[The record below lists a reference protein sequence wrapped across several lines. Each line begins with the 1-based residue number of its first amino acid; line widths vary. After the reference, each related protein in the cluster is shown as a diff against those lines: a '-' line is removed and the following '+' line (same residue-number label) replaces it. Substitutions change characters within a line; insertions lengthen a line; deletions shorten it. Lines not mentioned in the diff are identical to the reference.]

1 LFGRPAINQERRARA
16 DWGCDAPDG
25 LSDIAITPGAVFFLK
40 SGLDRPKQGM
50 LAVRLFQVLACAR
63 FQRTDSYLIISPAR
77 HDNNRQV
84 ASHPV
89 KL

>member
-40 SGLDRPKQGM
+40 SGLDRPK
-50 LAVRLFQVLACAR
+50 
-63 FQRTDSYLIISPAR
+63 
-77 HDNNRQV
+77 
-84 ASHPV
+84 
-89 KL
+89 